1 MSVEVRPL
9 QIVPS
14 AGGGEVPL
22 VVALEIP
29 LTGLLG
35 SLNLGRSLS

>member
-1 MSVEVRPL
+1 MSVEALADCTLCRGL
-9 QIVPS
+9 
-14 AGGGEVPL
+14 GGVPL

-35 SLNLGRSLS
+35 SFNLGRSLS